1 MKRGHLESTPEED
14 LKALDRIHN
23 LSRYFVEHREIAWV
37 ALAAVCIWGIY
48 GYATMPQRRDPDVPN
63 KQAVVV
69 TTWPGA
75 SAEKI
80 EQLVTKPIEKTIAS
94 QSSVARIESVS
105 RSDISIVTFTLSSH
119 LKQTGQTLDDIGG
132 RLAALRIL
140 PEGAGPPNFVRDF
153 GDTATLLLTVA
164 SPIADANEI
173 AIRAASI
180 QAAIGQAR
188 SKTGKATDRASI
200 VLCFPTRE
208 DKRLLA
214 LGVEQFVEYAKGLNL
229 LHDVR
234 ILDGPGF
241 TGLDFATGADD
252 ATLMGAVYT
261 FITQR
266 YHRSELPPDTWA
278 PFIVRDPANTR
289 TAVGA
294 VAAEKYSYRE
304 LDDFTGLIERGLL
317 ATARTPDDPPLVA
330 KVVRSGQLQER
341 IYLTYSQHRL
351 AAYGLRPSSLVPII
365 GQRNLT
371 VAGGELDIAGKNVAI
386 HPSGEFTSERELGEV
401 PVAVGAAGTPIY
413 LRDLTDTARGYAN
426 PPGYLAFHARKDASG
441 KWIRSRAI
449 TLSVQMGAGQN
460 IQTFD
465 KAVNATLADVLS
477 RMPQDLIVEH
487 TSDQPQQVGENI
499 ELFMRSLYEA
509 ILLVVLVSVV
519 GFWEWRA
526 ALLMA
531 LAIPITLLMTFGTM
545 SAVGIDLQQV
555 SIATLII
562 ALGLLVDD
570 PVVAGDAI
578 RSDLAA
584 GRPAII
590 AAWLAP
596 TRLGNAIL
604 FATITNIVAYLP
616 FLLLSGNTGQFL
628 YSLPVVM
635 TCSLIASRLVSMTF
649 IPLLAYYL
657 LKPKVEESAE
667 QKRSRG
673 FAALYY
679 RVGKFAIRHRKVALA
694 SSLLIL
700 AAGGW
705 IGANLGQQFF
715 PKDLSYL
722 AYINVTLPEDS
733 SFDLTNDTTSKVEQ
747 IVERVAAEQ
756 HVLLHSVNSY
766 IGGSAPRFWYSL
778 APEPNHRNFAQI
790 VVFADDKHA
799 VPKLLPFIQA
809 RASREVAG
817 AVVDAW
823 QLETGDAVGIPIQ
836 IRLSGDRFETLHKLA
851 DDVKD
856 MLRAIPEATRIR
868 DDWGEARFSVQ
879 LAIDPDKANLAG
891 VTNLDVATASTSGM
905 NGLPVTVLREGSK
918 QIPVLARLR
927 ADERAQLDDI
937 NNIYVYAAASAQK
950 VPLRQIAHI
959 DYALRTEVIRRRNQ
973 YRTIT
978 VSAVPQS
985 GVLASKVMAT
995 FLPKVKEMAR
1005 HLPAGYRLEVGG
1017 EQEKQDH
1024 GNDELNIVL
1033 AVSVILIYLALAV
1046 QFKNALKPVIVLAAV
1061 PFGAVGALAALAIM
1075 GAPFGFMAFLG
1086 VISLVGVI
1094 VSHIIV
1100 LFDFIEEK
1108 HAEGEPFEEAVLDA
1122 GIMRLR
1128 PVLITVGATVMALV
1142 PLALH
1147 GGPLWEPMCYA
1158 QIGGLSAAT
1167 VVTLLIVPIMYSIC
1181 VLDLKIIRWDETPAH
1196 KLAQTTEEAVL
1207 ETS

>member
-1 MKRGHLESTPEED
+1 MSHED
-14 LKALDRIHN
+14 DIKSVDRTHN
-23 LSRYFVEHREIAWV
+23 LSRFFVENREIAWV
-37 ALAAVCIWGIY
+37 ALMAVCAWGIY
-48 GYATMPQRRDPDVPN
+48 GYFTMPQRRDPDVPN

-69 TTWPGA
+69 TTWPGE

-80 EQLVTKPIEKTIAS
+80 EQLVTKPIEKTVAS

-105 RSDISIVTFTLSSH
+105 RSDVSIVTFTLSSH
-119 LKQTGQTLDDIGG
+119 LRSTGQTLDDIGG

-140 PEGAGPPNFVRDF
+140 PAGAGPPTFIRDF

-173 AIRAASI
+173 AFRATAIRT
-180 QAAIGQAR
+180 AIEQAR
-188 SKTGKATDRASI
+188 AKSKAANRASI

-208 DKRLLA
+208 DRRLLA
-214 LGVEQFVEYAKGLNL
+214 LGVNQFVDYAENL
-229 LHDVR
+229 KLLSDVR

-241 TGLDFATGADD
+241 TGLDFATQSSD
-252 ATLMGAVYT
+252 AGLMGAVGA
-261 FITQR
+261 FIAQR
-266 YHRSELPPDTWA
+266 YHRSELPPDSWA

-289 TAVGA
+289 NAIA
-294 VAAEKYSYRE
+294 SVAAEKYSYRE
-304 LDDFTGLIERGLL
+304 LDEFTGLIERALL

-341 IYLTYSQHRL
+341 IYLTYSQQRL
-351 AAYGLRPSSLVPII
+351 ASYGLKPDSLAPIL
-365 GQRNLT
+365 GARNLT
-371 VAGGELDIAGKNVAI
+371 IAGGQLDIGGKSVAI
-386 HPSGEFTSERELGEV
+386 HPSGEFTSETELGNV
-401 PVAVGAAGTPIY
+401 PVAAGPTGTPVY
-413 LRDLTDTARGYAN
+413 LRDLTDTARGYEN
-426 PPGYLAFHARKDASG
+426 PPGYLAFHAQRDAAG

-465 KAVNATLADVLS
+465 KAINATLADVLS
-477 RMPQDLIVEH
+477 RMPKDLIVEH
-487 TSDQPQQVGENI
+487 TSDQPKQVGENI
-499 ELFMRSLYEA
+499 DLFMRSLYEA
-509 ILLVVLVSVV
+509 ILLVVLVSFV

-531 LAIPITLLMTFGTM
+531 LAIPITLLMTFGMM
-545 SAVGIDLQQV
+545 SALGIDLQQV

-578 RSDLAA
+578 RHDLAA
-584 GRPAII
+584 GRPAIL

-596 TRLGNAIL
+596 TRLSTAIL

-628 YSLPVVM
+628 YSLPVVI
-635 TCSLIASRLVSMTF
+635 TCSLVASRLVSMTF

-657 LKPKVEESAE
+657 LKAKKEESAE
-667 QKRSRG
+667 EKRSHG
-673 FAALYY
+673 FASVYY
-679 RVGKFAIRHRKVALA
+679 RVGRFAIRHRKAALA
-694 SSLLIL
+694 SSFLIL
-700 AAGGW
+700 GAGGW

-722 AYINVTLPEDS
+722 AYINVTLPEDAT
-733 SFDLTNDTTSKVEQ
+733 FDLTNDTTAQ
-747 IVERVAAEQ
+747 VERIVQQVAAER
-756 HVLLHSVNSY
+756 HVTLKSVNSY

-799 VPKLLPFIQA
+799 VPALLPYIQA
-809 RASREVAG
+809 EASRRVAG
-817 AVVDAW
+817 AIVDAW

-836 IRLSGDRFETLHKLA
+836 IRISGDHFETLHKLA
-851 DDVKD
+851 DDVKA
-856 MLRAIPEATRIR
+856 MLRAIPDATRIR
-868 DDWGEARFSVQ
+868 DDWGEDRFSVQ
-879 LAIDPDKANLAG
+879 LEVDPDRANLAG
-891 VTNLDVATASTSGM
+891 VTNLDVASSSTSAM
-905 NGLPVTVLREGSK
+905 NGIPVTVLREGSK
-918 QIPVLARLR
+918 QIPVIARLR

-937 NNIYVYAAASAQK
+937 DNLYVYSGTGTQK
-950 VPLRQIAHI
+950 VPLRQIARI
-959 DYALRTEVIRRRNQ
+959 GYSLRTEVIRRRNQ

-985 GVLASKVMAT
+985 GVLASKIMSV
-995 FLPKVKEMAR
+995 FLPKVKEFAA
-1005 HLPAGYRLEVGG
+1005 HLPAGYRLEIGG

-1024 GNDELNIVL
+1024 GNGELTVVL
-1033 AVSVILIYLALAV
+1033 VVSVIAIYLALAI
-1046 QFKNALKPVIVLAAV
+1046 QFKNALKPLIVLAAV
-1061 PFGAVGALAALAIM
+1061 PYGAVGALAALSLM

-1100 LFDFIEEK
+1100 LFDYIEEM
-1108 HAEGEPFEEAVLDA
+1108 HQHGEPFEQAILNA

-1142 PLALH
+1142 PLAVH

-1167 VVTLLIVPIMYSIC
+1167 VVTLLLVPVMYSIC
-1181 VLDLKIIRWDETPAH
+1181 VLDLKIVRWDPAVQHHSPVETVA
-1196 KLAQTTEEAVL
+1196 
-1207 ETS
+1207 ETSKAETSEVSV

>member
-1 MKRGHLESTPEED
+1 MIPPGNPPEVNPD
-14 LKALDRIHN
+14 DAATRTRN
-23 LSRYFVEHREIAWV
+23 LSRYFVENREIAWV
-37 ALAAVCIWGIY
+37 ALAAVCAWGIY
-48 GYATMPQRRDPDVPN
+48 GYAKMPQRRDPDVPN

-69 TTWPGA
+69 TTWPGE
-75 SAEKI
+75 SAEKV

-105 RSDISIVTFTLSSH
+105 RSDVSIVTFTLSSH
-119 LKQTGQTLDDIGG
+119 LRQTGQTLDDIGG

-140 PEGAGPPNFVRDF
+140 PAGAGPPTFVRDF

-173 AIRAASI
+173 AFRANAIRSAIEHAR
-180 QAAIGQAR
+180 QAD
-188 SKTGKATDRASI
+188 STGRASI

-214 LGVEQFVEYAKGLNL
+214 LGVGQFVQYAEKLNL
-229 LHDVR
+229 VNDVR

-241 TGLDFATGADD
+241 TGIDFASSAND
-252 ATLMGAVYT
+252 AALMGAVGT
-261 FITQR
+261 FIAER

-278 PFIVRDPANTR
+278 PFIVRDPAT
-289 TAVGA
+289 TQKAVA
-294 VAAEKYSYRE
+294 SVAAEKYSYRD
-304 LDDFTGLIERGLL
+304 LDEFTGLIERALL

-341 IYLTYSQHRL
+341 IYLTYSQQRL
-351 AAYGLRPSSLVPII
+351 ASYGLKPDSLAPILSA
-365 GQRNLT
+365 RNISI
-371 VAGGELDIAGKNVAI
+371 AGGQLDIAGKNVAI
-386 HPSGEFTSERELGEV
+386 NPSGEFTSESELGAV
-401 PVAVGAAGTPIY
+401 PVAVAAAGTPVY
-413 LRDLTDTARGYAN
+413 LRDLTETSRGYEN
-426 PPGYLAFHARKDASG
+426 PPSYLAFHAERDANG
-441 KWIRSRAI
+441 RWRRSRAI

-460 IQTFD
+460 IQTFE
-465 KAVNATLADVLS
+465 KAVNANLADVLS
-477 RMPQDLIVEH
+477 RLPQDLIVEH
-487 TSDQPQQVGENI
+487 TSDQPRQVRENI
-499 ELFMRSLYEA
+499 DLFMKSLYEA
-509 ILLVVLVSVV
+509 ILLVVLVSFI

-531 LAIPITLLMTFGTM
+531 LAIPITLLMTFGMM

-578 RSDLAA
+578 RHDLAA
-584 GRPAII
+584 GRPPIVAS
-590 AAWLAP
+590 WLAP
-596 TRLGNAIL
+596 TRLSHAIL

-628 YSLPVVM
+628 YSLPVVI
-635 TCSLIASRLVSMTF
+635 TCSLVASRLVSMTF
-649 IPLLAYYL
+649 IPLLAFYL
-657 LKPKVEESAE
+657 LKPKVEQSAE
-667 QKRSRG
+667 EKRTHG
-673 FAALYY
+673 FAAFYY
-679 RVGKFAIRHRKVALA
+679 RAGRFAIRHRKAALLA
-694 SSLLIL
+694 SLLIL

-705 IGANLGQQFF
+705 IGASLGQQFF

-722 AYINVTLPEDS
+722 AYINVSLPEDA
-733 SFDLTNDTTSKVEQ
+733 SFELTNDTTARVED
-747 IVERVAAEQ
+747 IIERVSAE
-756 HVLLHSVNSY
+756 HKIPLHSVNSY

-778 APEPNHRNFAQI
+778 APEPNHRDFAQV
-790 VVFADDKHA
+790 VVFVENEHDL
-799 VPKLLPFIQA
+799 PKLLPLIQE
-809 RASREVAG
+809 RASHEVAG
-817 AVVDAW
+817 AIVDTW

-836 IRLSGDRFETLHKLA
+836 IRLSGDHIETLHKLA
-851 DDVKD
+851 DNVKG

-868 DDWGEARFSVQ
+868 DDWGEDRFNVQ
-879 LAIDPDKANLAG
+879 LAIDSDRANLAG
-891 VTNLDVATASTSGM
+891 VTNLDIASSSTSGM
-905 NGLPVTVLREGSK
+905 NGIPVTILREGSK

-937 NNIYVYAAASAQK
+937 NNLYVYSSTSTQK
-950 VPLRQIAHI
+950 VPLREVSRI
-959 DYALRTEVIRRRNQ
+959 DYSLRTEVIRRRNQ

-985 GVLASKVMAT
+985 GILASRIMAQ
-995 FLPKVKEMAR
+995 FLPNVKEMAK

-1024 GNDELNIVL
+1024 GNGELTVVL
-1033 AVSVILIYLALAV
+1033 AVSVVAIYLALAL
-1046 QFKNALKPVIVLAAV
+1046 QFNSALKPLIVLAAV
-1061 PFGAVGALAALAIM
+1061 PYGAVGALAALAIM

-1100 LFDFIEEK
+1100 LFDYIEEK
-1108 HAEGEPFEEAVLDA
+1108 NKHGEPFEEAILDA
-1122 GIMRLR
+1122 GIIRLR

-1142 PLALH
+1142 PLAVH

-1158 QIGGLSAAT
+1158 QIGGLTAAT
-1167 VVTLLIVPIMYSIC
+1167 VVTLLLVPIMYSIC
-1181 VLDLKIIRWDETPAH
+1181 VLDLKIIRWRASEIV
-1196 KLAQTTEEAVL
+1196 K
-1207 ETS
+1207 

>member
-1 MKRGHLESTPEED
+1 MSDTHTR
-14 LKALDRIHN
+14 N
-23 LSRYFVEHREIAWV
+23 LSRFFVENREIAWV
-37 ALAAVCIWGIY
+37 ALVAVCVWGIY
-48 GYATMPQRRDPDVPN
+48 GYVMMPQRRDPDVPN

-69 TTWPGA
+69 TAWPGE

-105 RSDISIVTFTLSSH
+105 RSNVSIVTFTLSSH
-119 LKQTGQTLDDIGG
+119 LRQTGQTLDDIGG
-132 RLAALRIL
+132 RLSALRLL
-140 PEGAGPPNFVRDF
+140 PAGAGPPTFLRDF

-164 SPIADANEI
+164 SPNADTAELAFRAG
-173 AIRAASI
+173 AIRS
-180 QAAIGQAR
+180 AIEQAR
-188 SKTGKATDRASI
+188 PSGSSERASL

-214 LGVEQFVEYAKGLNL
+214 LGVGQFIDYATKLNL
-229 LHDVR
+229 LHDIRV
-234 ILDGPGF
+234 LDGPGF
-241 TGLDFATGADD
+241 AGIDFATAADD
-252 ATLMGAVYT
+252 ATLMGALYT

-278 PFIVRDPANTR
+278 PFVVRDPANTLK
-289 TAVGA
+289 AVTS

-304 LDDFTGLIERGLL
+304 LDEFTGFIERALL

-341 IYLTYSQHRL
+341 IYLTYSQQRL
-351 AAYGLRPSSLVPII
+351 AAYGLKPDSLAPILSA
-365 GQRNLT
+365 RNISI
-371 VAGGELDIAGKNVAI
+371 AGGQLDISGKSVAI
-386 HPSGEFTSERELGEV
+386 NPSGEFTSERELGNV
-401 PVAVGAAGTPIY
+401 PVGVGAAGTPVY
-413 LRDLTDTARGYAN
+413 LRDLTDTSRGYES
-426 PPGYLAFHARKDASG
+426 PPGYLAFHSEKDASG
-441 KWIRSRAI
+441 RWKRSRAI
-449 TLSVQMGAGQN
+449 TLSVQMGSGQN

-465 KAVNATLADVLS
+465 KAVNANLADVLS
-477 RMPQDLIVEH
+477 RLPQDLIVEH

-499 ELFMRSLYEA
+499 DLFMRSLYEA
-509 ILLVVLVSVV
+509 ILLVVIVSFV

-526 ALLMA
+526 AMLMA
-531 LAIPITLLMTFGTM
+531 LAIPITLLMTFGMM
-545 SAVGIDLQQV
+545 SALGIDLQQV

-578 RSDLAA
+578 RHDLAS
-584 GRPAII
+584 GSPAIV
-590 AAWLAP
+590 ASWMAP
-596 TRLGNAIL
+596 TRLANAIL

-628 YSLPVVM
+628 YSLPVVI

-657 LKPKVEESAE
+657 LRPSKEESAK
-667 QKRSRG
+667 QKRSHG
-673 FAALYY
+673 FAAVYC
-679 RVGKFAIRHRKVALA
+679 RVGRFAIRHRKVALLC
-694 SSLLIL
+694 SLLIL

-722 AYINVTLPEDS
+722 SYINVSLPEDA
-733 SFDLTNDTTSKVEQ
+733 SFDSTDNTAAKVEA
-747 IVERVAAEQ
+747 IVQRVAAAN
-756 HVLLHSVNSY
+756 HIPLHSVNSY
-766 IGGSAPRFWYSL
+766 VGGAAPRFWYSL

-790 VVFADDKHA
+790 VVFAENKHDILR
-799 VPKLLPFIQA
+799 LLPLVQA
-809 RASREVAG
+809 SAAREVAG
-817 AVVDAW
+817 AIVDAW

-836 IRLSGDRFETLHKLA
+836 IRLSGDHIETLHKLA
-851 DDVKD
+851 DNVKD
-856 MLRAIPEATRIR
+856 TLRAIPEATRIR
-868 DDWGEARFSVQ
+868 DDWGEDRFNVQ
-879 LAIDPDKANLAG
+879 LAVDPDRANLAG
-891 VTNLDVATASTSGM
+891 VTNLDVASASTSGM
-905 NGLPVTVLREGSK
+905 SGVLVSVLREGSK
-918 QIPVLARLR
+918 QIPVVARLR

-937 NNIYVYAAASAQK
+937 NNLYVYSGSGTQK
-950 VPLRQIAHI
+950 VPLRQISHI
-959 DYALRTEVIRRRNQ
+959 DYTLKTEVIRRRNQ

-985 GVLASKVMAT
+985 GILASKIMAE
-995 FLPKVKEMAR
+995 FLPKMKEFSK

-1017 EQEKQDH
+1017 EQEKSDH
-1024 GNDELNIVL
+1024 GNGELTVVL
-1033 AVSVILIYLALAV
+1033 GVSVVAIYLALAI
-1046 QFKNALKPVIVLAAV
+1046 QFKNALKPLIVLAAV
-1061 PFGAVGALAALAIM
+1061 PYGAVGALTALAIM
-1075 GAPFGFMAFLG
+1075 GSPFGFMAFLG

-1100 LFDFIEEK
+1100 LFDYIEEK
-1108 HAEGEPFEEAVLDA
+1108 NKHGEPFEQAILDA

-1142 PLALH
+1142 PLAVH

-1167 VVTLLIVPIMYSIC
+1167 VVTLLLVPIMYSIC
-1181 VLDLKIIRWDETPAH
+1181 VLDLKVIRWNETSAMETS
-1196 KLAQTTEEAVL
+1196 QTLL
-1207 ETS
+1207 ETVR